1 MALNPVTNHLFIV
14 NSNVNEIVETTFKG
28 VGVRKIFMPSS
39 VCPPA
44 CNLSGLTFAPG
55 TDGSPRRLY
64 LTDKGVD
71 GDFNPDPSQVN
82 DGQLYQ
88 IRFVNVP

>member
-1 MALNPVTNHLFIV
+1 VAVNPATNHLFIV
-14 NSNVNEIVETTFKG
+14 NSNVNEIVETTFNG
-28 VGVRKIFMPSS
+28 VFVKRILIPSS

-71 GDFNPDPSQVN
+71 GDINPDPSQVN
-82 DGQLYQ
+82 DGELYQ
-88 IRFVNVP
+88 IRVVNV